1 MSGDA
6 DHVTLLAEQR
16 TRLAAQRTFLAFE
29 RSLMAWL
36 RTSLSMISFGFTLVK
51 FFEYLQE
58 QRGGRVV
65 DRFGV
70 TWASDTV
77 GMSMI
82 GIGTVALAL
91 AVVQHK
97 KRVDTLR
104 AQGLAVQW
112 NLVLIVAGLVAVL
125 GALAFLSLLV
135 V

>member
-1 MSGDA
+1 
-6 DHVTLLAEQR
+6 VL
-16 TRLAAQRTFLAFE
+16 F
-29 RSLMAWL
+29 RSMAWL

-97 KRVDTLR
+97 KRVDALR
-104 AQGLAVQW
+104 AQGLAVRW
-112 NLVLIVAGLVAVL
+112 NLVLIVAGLVAAL

>member
-1 MSGDA
+1 MSGDT
-6 DHVTLLAEQR
+6 DHVTQLAEQR
-16 TRLAAQRTFLAFE
+16 TRFAVQRTFLAFE

-58 QRGGRVV
+58 QRGARVV
-65 DRFGV
+65 GRFGV

-77 GMSMI
+77 GMSM
-82 GIGTVALAL
+82 
-91 AVVQHK
+91 

-104 AQGLAVQW
+104 AQGLAVHW

>member
-1 MSGDA
+1 MSGDT
-6 DHVTLLAEQR
+6 DHVTQLAEQR
-16 TRLAAQRTFLAFE
+16 TRFAVQRTFLAFE

-58 QRGGRVV
+58 QRGARVV
-65 DRFGV
+65 GRFGV

-91 AVVQHK
+91 AVVRHK

-104 AQGLAVQW
+104 AQGLAVHW